1 MVMATNNPLSVD
13 RILKVGSKIFVYAP
27 GSLGRERKL
36 SCQLVGW
43 QEGQF
48 LLLTQPQEG
57 TAAAQ
62 LASGEKVV
70 LRYVLGGE
78 VFGLRT
84 QVIRLQYQPVP
95 LLFVT
100 FPNEIENVP
109 LRAATRVSVRL
120 PTVVSW
126 LPSDLPPS
134 GVDVGVLRDVTPDGA
149 LLHVTLAEAKALK
162 GRSLHVTF
170 ALAMDEEIRVNAQVH
185 NHVRSGENHKLGI
198 GFNWSNP
205 EDQEKLR
212 IFCKLH

>member
-1 MVMATNNPLSVD
+1 MATNNPLSVD
-13 RILKVGSKIFVYAP
+13 RILKVGSKIFLYAA
-27 GSLGRERKL
+27 GSMGRERKL

-43 QEGQF
+43 QEGRF
-48 LLLTQPQEG
+48 LLLTQPMEG
-57 TAAAQ
+57 ASAAQ
-62 LASGEKVV
+62 LATGERVV

-84 QVIRLQYQPVP
+84 QVVRLQFQPTP

-100 FPNEIENVP
+100 FPSEIENVP
-109 LRAATRVSVRL
+109 LRATPRVNVRL
-120 PTVVSW
+120 PVVVSW
-126 LPSDLPPS
+126 LPADHPPS

-149 LLHVTLAEAKALK
+149 LLHVTLVQGEALK

-185 NHVRSGENHKLGI
+185 NQVRSGENHKLGI
-198 GFNWSNP
+198 GFKWSNP